1 VVLQGS
7 EAECAAACLAMVA
20 TYHGHHLTLRESRE
34 ICAVGRDGAS
44 AAALARAA
52 RSTGLTVEARRPAPG
67 VLREVPLPAIAHW
80 GSDHFVVVERA
91 SRDRVRIVDAGRG
104 RRSMP
109 AAEFEASVG
118 RVLLTAQP
126 GQDFRRRPATTAPFW
141 RRYAAALLRMPG
153 TRLPLAQL
161 LGVGVVV
168 QLLGLAVP
176 IVVLTVIDKVIPSRA
191 SSVLPLLGV
200 GLVIVVAAQ
209 LLTGYLRGSL
219 IIYLQ
224 GRLDTQAMI
233 SFCAHLMRLPLDYFQ
248 RRRTGDIML
257 RAWSIAG
264 LRELLTAQTLSA
276 LLDLMMIVVY
286 LAVMAAADLPIALVV
301 FAVVAAQVG
310 LLAVTL
316 PLARD
321 RTSAEL
327 ATQAEA
333 YGQLAETIEGITTVK
348 AAAAEQRALDRW
360 SLLFLPWMRATL
372 RRAQVSAA
380 AEAVSGALRTLAP
393 LAVLWL
399 AAAGVLDGGLSVGA
413 AMALTWLASAIIVPL
428 SVLAVGGQRMQ
439 MAGAQMQRLAD
450 VLDAPAESPPGGTF
464 AYGGTA
470 AARVELRGVSF
481 RYDPCSPLAL
491 RDLSAAIEPGSK
503 VAIVGA
509 SGAGKTTLGLL
520 ILGLHRPSGGSI
532 WVDGTDLATVDPAA
546 VRARIGTVLQ
556 DPFVFSGTIGS
567 NITFDDPAITPA
579 DIERAARLACL
590 HPDVM
595 ALPQGYQTRLGERGG
610 GLSGGQRQRLAIA
623 RAIVHQPAMLLL
635 DEATSHLDA
644 MTEAAIHR
652 NLATLDCTQIVIA
665 HRLSTVRDADVIL
678 VLDGGQ
684 LAESGSHAE
693 LLARDGRYASLVGAQ
708 LGDRGAVAEQGV
720 VAQRGEAARHGNGGG
735 AVPVGA
741 ALPAASGSG
750 DIPGRR

>member
-1 VVLQGS
+1 MTAGRVPVILQGS

-20 TYHGHHLTLRESRE
+20 THHGHHLTLRESRE

-52 RSTGLTVEARRPAPG
+52 RDIGLAVEARRPAPG
-67 VLREVPLPAIAHW
+67 VLRDLPLPALAHW
-80 GSDHFVVVERA
+80 GSDHFVVVERVT
-91 SRDRVRIVDAGRG
+91 RRRVRIVDPARG
-104 RRSMP
+104 RRSMT
-109 AAEFEASVG
+109 AGEFGTSAG
-118 RVLLTAQP
+118 RVLLTARP
-126 GQDFRRRPATTAPFW
+126 GPEFSRRAATSAPFW

-161 LGVGVVV
+161 LGVGLIV

-176 IVVLTVIDKVIPSRA
+176 AVVLTVIGRVIPSRA
-191 SSVLPLLGV
+191 GSVLPLLGA
-200 GLVIVVAAQ
+200 GLVMVVAAQ

-233 SFCAHLMRLPLDYFQ
+233 SFCAHLIRLPLGYFQ

-276 LLDLMMIVVY
+276 LLDLLMIVVY
-286 LAVMAAADLPIALVV
+286 LAVMAVADLPIALVV

-321 RTSAEL
+321 RVSAEL

-348 AAAAEQRALDRW
+348 AAAAEQRVLDRW

-399 AAAGVLDGGLSVGA
+399 ATSRVLDGSLPVA
-413 AMALTWLASAIIVPL
+413 TAMALTWLASAIVVPL
-428 SVLAVGGQRMQ
+428 SVLAANGQRMQ
-439 MAGAQMQRLAD
+439 LAGAQMQRLAD
-450 VLDAPAESPPGGTF
+450 VLDTPAEPPPGAPPGNAT
-464 AYGGTA
+464 

-481 RYDPCSPLAL
+481 RYDPYSPLAL
-491 RDLSAAIEPGSK
+491 RDLSVAIEPGSK

-520 ILGLHRPSGGSI
+520 ILGLHRPSQGSV
-532 WVDGTDLATVDPAA
+532 WVDGTDLATVGAAA

-567 NITFDDPAITPA
+567 NIAFGDPAITPA
-579 DIERAARLACL
+579 GIEQAARLACL
-590 HPDVM
+590 HRDVM
-595 ALPQGYQTRLGERGG
+595 ALPQGYQTRLGERGA

-623 RAIVHQPAMLLL
+623 RAIVARPSMLLL

-644 MTEAAIHR
+644 VTEAAIHR
-652 NLATLDCTQIVIA
+652 NLATLDCTQIIIA
-665 HRLSTVRDADVIL
+665 HRLSTVRDADLIL
-678 VLDGGQ
+678 VLDSGQ
-684 LAESGSHAE
+684 LAESGTHAE
-693 LLARDGRYASLVGAQ
+693 LLTRDGCYASLVGSQ
-708 LGDRGAVAEQGV
+708 LRQKSPLPQDRD
-720 VAQRGEAARHGNGGG
+720 GGK

-741 ALPAASGSG
+741 AAPGTSGTG
-750 DIPGRR
+750 DTQGRR

>member
-1 VVLQGS
+1 VTAGRVPVILQGS

-20 TYHGHHLTLRESRE
+20 THHGHHLTLRESRE
-34 ICAVGRDGAS
+34 VCAVGRDGAS

-52 RSTGLTVEARRPAPG
+52 RDIGLAVEARRPAPG
-67 VLREVPLPAIAHW
+67 ALRDLPLPVLAHW

-91 SRDRVRIVDAGRG
+91 TRGRVRVVDPARG
-104 RRSMP
+104 RRGMT
-109 AAEFEASVG
+109 AGEFEAGVG
-118 RVLLTAQP
+118 RVLLTARP
-126 GQDFRRRPATTAPFW
+126 GPGFTRRAATGTPFW
-141 RRYAAALLRMPG
+141 RRYVAALLRMPG
-153 TRLPLAQL
+153 TGSPLAQL
-161 LGVGVVV
+161 FGVGLIV

-176 IVVLTVIDKVIPSRA
+176 ALVLTVVGKVIPSRA
-191 SSVLPLLGV
+191 GSVLPLLGA
-200 GLVIVVAAQ
+200 GLVMVVCAQ

-276 LLDLMMIVVY
+276 LLDLLMIAVY
-286 LAVMAAADLPIALVV
+286 LAVMAVASLPIALVV

-321 RTSAEL
+321 RTCAEL

-348 AAAAEQRALDRW
+348 AAAAEQRVLDRW

-380 AEAVSGALRTLAP
+380 AEAASGALRTLAP

-399 AAAGVLDGGLSVGA
+399 ATSGVLDGSLSAGA
-413 AMALTWLASAIIVPL
+413 AMALTWLASAIVVPL
-428 SVLAVGGQRMQ
+428 SVLATNGQRMQ
-439 MAGAQMQRLAD
+439 LAGAQMQRLAD
-450 VLDAPAESPPGGTF
+450 VLDTPAEPPPPGPPGT
-464 AYGGTA
+464 GP

-481 RYDPCSPLAL
+481 RYDPYSPLAL
-491 RDLSAAIEPGSK
+491 RNLSAVIEPGSK

-509 SGAGKTTLGLL
+509 SGAGKTTLALL
-520 ILGLHRPSGGSI
+520 ILGLHRPAEGSV
-532 WVDGTDLATVDPAA
+532 WVGGTDLATAGAA

-567 NITFDDPAITPA
+567 NIAFGDPAVTP
-579 DIERAARLACL
+579 DEIERAARLAGL
-590 HPDVM
+590 HADVM
-595 ALPQGYQTRLGERGG
+595 ALPQGYQTRLGERGA

-623 RAIVHQPAMLLL
+623 RAIAARPSMLLL

-644 MTEAAIHR
+644 VTEAAIHR
-652 NLATLDCTQIVIA
+652 NLATLDCTQIIIA
-665 HRLSTVRDADVIL
+665 HRLSTVRDADLIL

-684 LAESGSHAE
+684 LAESGTHAA
-693 LLARDGRYASLVGAQ
+693 LLARGGRYASLVAAQ
-708 LGDRGAVAEQGV
+708 LRNGNSALPDRD
-720 VAQRGEAARHGNGGG
+720 GGT

-741 ALPAASGSG
+741 AAPGTSGSG
-750 DIPGRR
+750 DTQGRR